1 MATSRYIQTK
11 IVVRHARTRALY
23 AHLLRH
29 AIRKSLAGGGNR
41 HKILAGLELCP
52 YYVPMSKILTRS
64 FRLVCAPE
72 QVSGVEALLRAQ
84 GYEFEPEPFSSC
96 CRRLIAEPRPLGGS
110 LAAFFGYIY
119 IQDRSSMLP
128 PLALAPTP
136 GSAALDMCASP
147 GSKTGFL
154 AQLVGP
160 TGFVLGNEPSPTRL
174 GTLRAN
180 LHQLNLIQAATCSYS
195 GDALPL
201 RPGSWDNILLDPPCS
216 GWGTAEKHPQV
227 LKLWQGDKLDSLTG
241 LQRRLLRHAAS
252 LLRPGG
258 RLVYSTC
265 TTNVDE
271 NEAQVRFAEQE
282 LGLERVRLE
291 PFAGFVWEE
300 LPGGE
305 GTLRVDG
312 ARSQAQG
319 FYVAL
324 LRKPGQPDTAQNFE
338 ADVVQPQGHLAEA
351 PAFDHAAQPREGRR
365 GSKRGGRNWGDAQSD
380 RQPARSLG
388 SPLPVESL
396 GSTTCDPA
404 LLPPGQAVLY
414 GDHVRFVPPHA
425 ADLIPAD
432 CVWQGALLGK
442 LGGGLLD
449 AAPRLRV
456 LMPQM
461 AGEATARLV
470 LEDVADITALLSG
483 QSRQTGLVG
492 RDAAL
497 WWRGLPLGR
506 VVLKQGRVVASFK

>member
-1 MATSRYIQTK
+1 M
-11 IVVRHARTRALY
+11 
-23 AHLLRH
+23 
-29 AIRKSLAGGGNR
+29 
-41 HKILAGLELCP
+41 
-52 YYVPMSKILTRS
+52 
-64 FRLVCAPE
+64 
-72 QVSGVEALLRAQ
+72 EALLRAQ
-84 GYEFEPEPFSSC
+84 GYDFEPEPFSPL
-96 CRRLIAEPRPLGGS
+96 CRRLVAEPRPLGGS

-128 PLALAPTP
+128 PLALAPAA
-136 GSAALDMCASP
+136 GSAVLDMCASP

-154 AQLVGP
+154 AQLVGRN
-160 TGFVLGNEPSPTRL
+160 GFVLGNEPSPTRL

-201 RPGSWDNILLDPPCS
+201 RPGSWDAILLDPPCS

-282 LGLERVRLE
+282 LGLEREHLD
-291 PFAGFVWEE
+291 PIPGFVWEE
-300 LPGGE
+300 MPGGE

-324 LRKPGQPDTAQNFE
+324 FRKPGNENAAVLPFE
-338 ADVVQPQGHLAEA
+338 SSASEPQAAVWGVPASVPSGGPLAG
-351 PAFDHAAQPREGRR
+351 QSSSQSLGPRNGRR
-365 GSKRGGRNWGDAQSD
+365 TGRNRGDD
-380 RQPARSLG
+380 RAGKPVERPSG
-388 SPLPVESL
+388 SPLPPESL
-396 GSTTCDPA
+396 VGATCNPD
-404 LLPPGQAVLY
+404 LLPPGRAVLY
-414 GDHVRFVPPHA
+414 GEHVRFVPPQA
-425 ADLIPAD
+425 TALLPPG
-432 CVWQGALLGK
+432 CVWQGSLLGK
-442 LGGGLLD
+442 LSGGTLD

-456 LMPQM
+456 LMQSPPD
-461 AGEATARLV
+461 AASSLV
-470 LEDVADITALLSG
+470 LDDVADITALLSG
-483 QSRQTGLVG
+483 QSRQTGLNG
-492 RDAAL
+492 REAGL
-497 WWRGLPLGR
+497 WWRDLPLGR
-506 VVLKQGRVVASFK
+506 IVLKQGRAIAGFK

>member
-1 MATSRYIQTK
+1 MP
-11 IVVRHARTRALY
+11 
-23 AHLLRH
+23 
-29 AIRKSLAGGGNR
+29 
-41 HKILAGLELCP
+41 KIL
-52 YYVPMSKILTRS
+52 SRS
-64 FRLVCAPE
+64 FRLVCTPE
-72 QVSGVEALLRAQ
+72 QVSGVESLLRAQ
-84 GYEFEPEPFSSC
+84 GYEFEPEPFSPY
-96 CRRLIAEPRPLGGS
+96 CRRLVAEPRPLGGS

-128 PLALAPTP
+128 PLALAPAP

-201 RPGSWDNILLDPPCS
+201 RPGSWENILLDPPCS

-282 LGLERVRLE
+282 LGLERVNLR
-291 PFAGFVWEE
+291 PFEGFVWEE

-324 LRKPGQPDTAQNFE
+324 LRKPGKLE
-338 ADVVQPQGHLAEA
+338 AVDFFADSAPLGQGSGAEA
-351 PAFDHAAQPREGRR
+351 AADPRSSLQNDFRSAPRAGK
-365 GSKRGGRNWGDAQSD
+365 SGGRNRGSTAA
-380 RQPARSLG
+380 RQGERPLG
-388 SPLPVESL
+388 SPLPLESL
-396 GSTTCDPA
+396 AGTTCDPA

-414 GDHVRFVPPHA
+414 GEHVRFVPPQA
-425 ADLIPAD
+425 SALIPVG

-456 LMPQM
+456 LMPHTRDE
-461 AGEATARLV
+461 AGAASLV
-470 LEDVADITALLSG
+470 LDDVADITALLSG
-483 QSRQTGLVG
+483 QSRQTGLAG

-497 WWRGLPLGR
+497 WWRDLPLGR

>member
-1 MATSRYIQTK
+1 MPKTLI
-11 IVVRHARTRALY
+11 
-23 AHLLRH
+23 
-29 AIRKSLAGGGNR
+29 
-41 HKILAGLELCP
+41 
-52 YYVPMSKILTRS
+52 RS

-72 QVSGVEALLRAQ
+72 QVSVVEALLRAQ
-84 GYEFEPEPFSSC
+84 GYDFEPEPFSPL
-96 CRRLIAEPRPLGGS
+96 CRRLVAEPRPLGGS

-128 PLALAPTP
+128 PLALAPAA
-136 GSAALDMCASP
+136 GSAVLDMCASP

-154 AQLVGP
+154 AQLVGRN
-160 TGFVLGNEPSPTRL
+160 GFVLGNEPSPTRL

-201 RPGSWDNILLDPPCS
+201 RPGSWDAILLDPPCS

-282 LGLERVRLE
+282 LGLEREHLD
-291 PFAGFVWEE
+291 PIPGFVWEE
-300 LPGGE
+300 MPGGE

-324 LRKPGQPDTAQNFE
+324 FRKPGNENAAVLPFE
-338 ADVVQPQGHLAEA
+338 SSASEPQAAVWGVPASVPSGGPLAG
-351 PAFDHAAQPREGRR
+351 QSSSQSLGPRSGRR
-365 GSKRGGRNWGDAQSD
+365 TGRNRGDD
-380 RQPARSLG
+380 RAGKPVERPSG
-388 SPLPVESL
+388 SPLPPESL
-396 GSTTCDPA
+396 VGATCNPDLLPPGRAVLYGEHVRFVSPQATA
-404 LLPPGQAVLY
+404 LLPPG
-414 GDHVRFVPPHA
+414 
-425 ADLIPAD
+425 
-432 CVWQGALLGK
+432 CVWQGSLLGK
-442 LGGGLLD
+442 LSGGTLD

-456 LMPQM
+456 LMQSPPD
-461 AGEATARLV
+461 AASSLV
-470 LEDVADITALLSG
+470 LDDVADITALLSG
-483 QSRQTGLVG
+483 QSRQTGLSG
-492 RDAAL
+492 REAGL
-497 WWRGLPLGR
+497 WWRDLPLGR
-506 VVLKQGRVVASFK
+506 IVLKQGRAIAGFK